1 MSSLYESVPGPG
13 RVVRRWGHWA
23 SQVLIAAILVTIAI
37 VLRPLPYDSP
47 AVTLVPM
54 LLVLTVVTSW
64 LLMRQHDRR
73 LCEDCLRGLPLNP
86 AQDADRFRR
95 RLMLAHLAGDRRVVV
110 GYLLLLLASNLA
122 LDPGPVPSVVG
133 RALWAAVQSTMVYLM
148 LAYGTHRRLQPWCP
162 QCGGG
167 GDDRQDADAP
177 APLPTGSSTS

>member
-1 MSSLYESVPGPG
+1 MSSLYESVPRPG
-13 RVVRRWGHWA
+13 GVVRRWGHWG

-37 VLRPLPYDSP
+37 VLRPLPSDSP
-47 AVTLVPM
+47 AVTLVPI

-64 LLMRQHDRR
+64 RLMRQHDRR

-167 GDDRQDADAP
+167 GGDRQDADAP
-177 APLPTGSSTS
+177 DPLPTGSTS

>member
-1 MSSLYESVPGPG
+1 LSALYESVPRPG
-13 RVVRRWGHWA
+13 RFVRRWGHYG

-37 VLRPLPYDSP
+37 VLRPLSYDSP
-47 AVTLVPM
+47 ATTLVP
-54 LLVLTVVTSW
+54 LLLILTVVASW

-86 AQDADRFRR
+86 DQEAARFRR
-95 RLMLAHLAGDRRVVV
+95 RLRLAHLAGDRRVVV

-167 GDDRQDADAP
+167 GGDRQDADVP
-177 APLPTGSSTS
+177 DPLPAGSTS